1 MAHATLLVRYSIPEL
16 ARRADEVVVARV
28 ESLRYARVEGELVTE
43 YALGI
48 ESALKGTPARLV
60 WVTQLGGREGNTV
73 RDVVG
78 TVGWLPGDRVLV
90 FLHRDA
96 SGRRFLVGM
105 HQGAFFVV
113 GEALTQRLDASYVD
127 SGGRLVD
134 PRATVVPTLG
144 EVRRLLQGGGR

>member
-1 MAHATLLVRYSIPEL
+1 MAHATLLVRYSVPEL

-28 ESLRYARVEGELVTE
+28 ESLRYARMNGELVTE
-43 YALGI
+43 YALGV
-48 ESALKGTPARLV
+48 ESALKGAPQGVV
-60 WVTQLGGREGNTV
+60 WVTQLGGRERTTV

-78 TVGWLPGDRVLV
+78 TVSWLPGDRVLV

-113 GEALTQRLDASYVD
+113 GDALTQRLDASYVD
-127 SGGRLVD
+127 AGGRLVD
-134 PRATVVPTLG
+134 PPATVVPTLR